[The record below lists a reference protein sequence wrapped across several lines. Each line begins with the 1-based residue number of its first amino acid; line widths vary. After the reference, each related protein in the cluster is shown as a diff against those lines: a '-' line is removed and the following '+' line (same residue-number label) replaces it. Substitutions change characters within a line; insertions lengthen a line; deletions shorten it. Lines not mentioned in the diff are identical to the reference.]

1 MTQGQG
7 KGKERQV
14 SKPFLAPTAHEPDYR
29 QKCYQFFQDLFHV
42 IPPNFDLII
51 ANVLHYLV

>member
-51 ANVLHYLV
+51 ANVL